1 MGTFF
6 LIAIPLTILLIVYYA
21 VTIWLDLGKMK
32 NSNNGSD
39 EETVVVPPV
48 SDDHRIDALEDDD
61 SLVSDDHNCVEPE
74 DNESDAP
81 MADEPSDTE
90 NDKRDASQDSDP
102 KFDDDIKPVN
112 VTESDDGFTVGDT
125 SYMPLLP
132 TEPPAPKP
140 KSIMQRIK
148 EAESSCRDARVG
160 FLDGMSESELSDN
173 LLKANLTKVKK
184 EIVIRTEPVHDRL

>member
-1 MGTFF
+1 MGTFI
-6 LIAIPLTILLIVYYA
+6 LIAIPLTILLIMYYA

-48 SDDHRIDALEDDD
+48 SDDHHSDSPEDDD
-61 SLVSDDHNCVEPE
+61 
-74 DNESDAP
+74 SDAP

-90 NDKRDASQDSDP
+90 NDKRNESQDSTP

-112 VTESDDGFTVGDT
+112 VTESDDVFTVGDT

-132 TEPPAPKP
+132 TEPLIKPKT

-148 EAESSCRDARVG
+148 EVETSCLDARVG

>member
-1 MGTFF
+1 MGTFI
-6 LIAIPLTILLIVYYA
+6 LIAIPLTILLIMYYA

-32 NSNNGSD
+32 NTNNGSD

-48 SDDHRIDALEDDD
+48 SDDYQ
-61 SLVSDDHNCVEPE
+61 
-74 DNESDAP
+74 SDAP

-112 VTESDDGFTVGDT
+112 VTESDDGFSVGDT

-132 TEPPAPKP
+132 TEPPSPKP

-148 EAESSCRDARVG
+148 EVESSCQDARVNL
-160 FLDGMSESELSDN
+160 LDGMSESELSDN

-184 EIVIRTEPVHDRL
+184 EIVIRTAPAHDRL

>member
-1 MGTFF
+1 MGTFI
-6 LIAIPLTILLIVYYA
+6 LIAIPLTILLIMYYA

-48 SDDHRIDALEDDD
+48 SDDH
-61 SLVSDDHNCVEPE
+61 H
-74 DNESDAP
+74 SDAP

-90 NDKRDASQDSDP
+90 NDKRNESQDSDP

-132 TEPPAPKP
+132 TGPPTPQP

-148 EAESSCRDARVG
+148 EAESSCWDARVG

-184 EIVIRTEPVHDRL
+184 EIVIRTAPVHDRL

>member
-1 MGTFF
+1 MGTFI
-6 LIAIPLTILLIVYYA
+6 LIAIPLTILLIMYYA

-48 SDDHRIDALEDDD
+48 SDDHHSDAPEDDD
-61 SLVSDDHNCVEPE
+61 
-74 DNESDAP
+74 SDAP

-90 NDKRDASQDSDP
+90 NDKRNESQDSDP

-112 VTESDDGFTVGDT
+112 VTENDDGFTVGDT

-132 TEPPAPKP
+132 TEPLTKPKP
-140 KSIMQRIK
+140 KSIVQRIK
-148 EAESSCRDARVG
+148 EVETSCLDARVG

>member
-1 MGTFF
+1 MGTFI
-6 LIAIPLTILLIVYYA
+6 LIAIPLTILLIMYYA

-48 SDDHRIDALEDDD
+48 SYDHCIDALED
-61 SLVSDDHNCVEPE
+61 E
-74 DNESDAP
+74 DSDAP

-102 KFDDDIKPVN
+102 KFDDDIKPIH
-112 VTESDDGFTVGDT
+112 VTENDDGFSVGDT

-132 TEPPAPKP
+132 TGPPTPQP
-140 KSIMQRIK
+140 KSIMQSIK
-148 EAESSCRDARVG
+148 EVESSCHDAQVG

-184 EIVIRTEPVHDRL
+184 EIVIRTAPVHDRL

>member
-1 MGTFF
+1 MGTFI
-6 LIAIPLTILLIVYYA
+6 LIAIPLTILLIMYYA

-48 SDDHRIDALEDDD
+48 SDDYQ
-61 SLVSDDHNCVEPE
+61 
-74 DNESDAP
+74 SDAP

-132 TEPPAPKP
+132 TEPPAPQP

-148 EAESSCRDARVG
+148 EAETSCRDARVG

-184 EIVIRTEPVHDRL
+184 GIVIRTEPVHDRL

>member
-1 MGTFF
+1 MGTFI
-6 LIAIPLTILLIVYYA
+6 LIAIPLTILLIMYYA

-48 SDDHRIDALEDDD
+48 SDDH
-61 SLVSDDHNCVEPE
+61 H
-74 DNESDAP
+74 SDAR
-81 MADEPSDTE
+81 MADEPSETE
-90 NDKRDASQDSDP
+90 NDKSKASQDSAP
-102 KFDDDIKPVN
+102 KFDDDIMPVN
-112 VTESDDGFTVGDT
+112 VTENDDGFTVGDT

-140 KSIMQRIK
+140 KSIVQRIK
-148 EAESSCRDARVG
+148 EVETSCLDARVG

-184 EIVIRTEPVHDRL
+184 EIVIRTAPAHDRL

>member
-1 MGTFF
+1 MGTFI
-6 LIAIPLTILLIVYYA
+6 LIAIPLTILLIMYYA

-32 NSNNGSD
+32 NSNDGSD

-48 SDDHRIDALEDDD
+48 SDDHHSDAPEDDD
-61 SLVSDDHNCVEPE
+61 
-74 DNESDAP
+74 SDAP

-112 VTESDDGFTVGDT
+112 VTESDDGFTVGNT
-125 SYMPLLP
+125 SYMPLP
-132 TEPPAPKP
+132 PAEPPAPKP
-140 KSIMQRIK
+140 KSIVQRIK
-148 EAESSCRDARVG
+148 EVESSCHDAQVS
-160 FLDGMSESELSDN
+160 LLNGMSESELSDN

-184 EIVIRTEPVHDRL
+184 EIVIRTAPAHDRL

>member
-1 MGTFF
+1 MGTFI
-6 LIAIPLTILLIVYYA
+6 LIAIPLTILLIMYYA

-48 SDDHRIDALEDDD
+48 SDDHHR
-61 SLVSDDHNCVEPE
+61 
-74 DNESDAP
+74 DAP

-112 VTESDDGFTVGDT
+112 VTESDDGFTVGNT

>member
-1 MGTFF
+1 MGTFI
-6 LIAIPLTILLIVYYA
+6 LIAIPLTVLLIIYYA

-48 SDDHRIDALEDDD
+48 SDDYQ
-61 SLVSDDHNCVEPE
+61 
-74 DNESDAP
+74 SDAP

-112 VTESDDGFTVGDT
+112 VTESDDGFTVGNT
-125 SYMPLLP
+125 SYMPLP
-132 TEPPAPKP
+132 PAEPPTPQP

>member
-6 LIAIPLTILLIVYYA
+6 LIAIPLTVLLFIYYA
-21 VTIWLDLGKMK
+21 VTIWLDLGKTN

-48 SDDHRIDALEDDD
+48 SDDHHSDEPEDDD
-61 SLVSDDHNCVEPE
+61 SSSDEPT
-74 DNESDAP
+74 
-81 MADEPSDTE
+81 ADETSDTD
-90 NDKRDASQDSDP
+90 NDNCESSQDSAP
-102 KFDDDIKPVN
+102 KFDDAIKPVN
-112 VTESDDGFTVGDT
+112 VTENDDGFTVGDT

-132 TEPPAPKP
+132 TEPPSPKP

-148 EAESSCRDARVG
+148 EVESSCHDARVS
-160 FLDGMSESELSDN
+160 LLNGMGESELSDN

-184 EIVIRTEPVHDRL
+184 EIVIRTAPAHDRL

>member
-1 MGTFF
+1 MGTFI
-6 LIAIPLTILLIVYYA
+6 LIAIPLTILLIMYYA

-32 NSNNGSD
+32 NTNNGSD

-48 SDDHRIDALEDDD
+48 SDDHHSDVPEDDD
-61 SLVSDDHNCVEPE
+61 
-74 DNESDAP
+74 SDAP
-81 MADEPSDTE
+81 MAG
-90 NDKRDASQDSDP
+90 DASDSLNDNREASQYS
-102 KFDDDIKPVN
+102 DDDIKPVN
-112 VTESDDGFTVGDT
+112 VTENDDGFTVGDT
-125 SYMPLLP
+125 SYMQILP
-132 TEPPAPKP
+132 TEPPTPQP

>member
-1 MGTFF
+1 MGTFI
-6 LIAIPLTILLIVYYA
+6 LIAIPLTILLIMYYA

-48 SDDHRIDALEDDD
+48 SDDHCIDALED
-61 SLVSDDHNCVEPE
+61 E
-74 DNESDAP
+74 DSDAP

-102 KFDDDIKPVN
+102 KFDDDIKPIH
-112 VTESDDGFTVGDT
+112 VTENDDGFKVGDT

-132 TEPPAPKP
+132 TGPPTPQP

-148 EAESSCRDARVG
+148 EVESSCRDARVG

>member
-1 MGTFF
+1 MGTFI
-6 LIAIPLTILLIVYYA
+6 LIAIPLTILLIMYYA

-32 NSNNGSD
+32 NTNNGSD

-48 SDDHRIDALEDDD
+48 SDD
-61 SLVSDDHNCVEPE
+61 SQ
-74 DNESDAP
+74 SDAP

-102 KFDDDIKPVN
+102 NFDDDIKPVN

-132 TEPPAPKP
+132 TGPPTPQP

-184 EIVIRTEPVHDRL
+184 EIVIRTAPVHDRL

>member
-1 MGTFF
+1 MGTFI
-6 LIAIPLTILLIVYYA
+6 LIAIPLTVLLIIYYA

-48 SDDHRIDALEDDD
+48 SDDHHSDAPEDDD
-61 SLVSDDHNCVEPE
+61 SSSDE
-74 DNESDAP
+74 P
-81 MADEPSDTE
+81 MADETSDSK
-90 NDKRDASQDSDP
+90 NDNCEASQDSAP
-102 KFDDDIKPVN
+102 KFDDDIMPVN
-112 VTESDDGFTVGDT
+112 VTENDDGFSAGDT

-132 TEPPAPKP
+132 TEPRIKPKP

-148 EAESSCRDARVG
+148 EVESSCLDARANL
-160 FLDGMSESELSDN
+160 LDGMSESELSDN

-184 EIVIRTEPVHDRL
+184 EIVIRTAPAHDRL

>member
-1 MGTFF
+1 MGTFI
-6 LIAIPLTILLIVYYA
+6 LIALPLTILLIIYYA
-21 VTIWLDLGKMK
+21 VTIWLDLGKMN

-39 EETVVVPPV
+39 KETVVVPPV
-48 SDDHRIDALEDDD
+48 SDDHHSDAPEDDD
-61 SLVSDDHNCVEPE
+61 SN
-74 DNESDAP
+74 AP
-81 MADEPSDTE
+81 MADEQSDTE
-90 NDKRDASQDSDP
+90 NDKRNESQDSTP

-132 TEPPAPKP
+132 TEPLTKPKP
-140 KSIMQRIK
+140 KSIVQRIK
-148 EAESSCRDARVG
+148 EVETSCLDARVG

-184 EIVIRTEPVHDRL
+184 EIVIRTAPAHDRL

>member
-6 LIAIPLTILLIVYYA
+6 LIAILLTVLLIIYYA

-39 EETVVVPPV
+39 EETVLVPPV
-48 SDDHRIDALEDDD
+48 SDDHHNDETEDDD
-61 SLVSDDHNCVEPE
+61 SDE
-74 DNESDAP
+74 P
-81 MADEPSDTE
+81 MADEPSDAE
-90 NDKRDASQDSDP
+90 NDNREASQDSAP

-125 SYMPLLP
+125 SYLPLLP
-132 TEPPAPKP
+132 TVLLIMPMP

-148 EAESSCRDARVG
+148 EVESSCQDARVSL
-160 FLDGMSESELSDN
+160 LDGMSESELSDN

-184 EIVIRTEPVHDRL
+184 EIVIRTAPAHDRL

>member
-1 MGTFF
+1 MGTFI
-6 LIAIPLTILLIVYYA
+6 LIAIPLTILLIMYYA

-32 NSNNGSD
+32 NTNNGSD

-48 SDDHRIDALEDDD
+48 SDDHHSDVPEDDD
-61 SLVSDDHNCVEPE
+61 SY
-74 DNESDAP
+74 AP

-90 NDKRDASQDSDP
+90 NDKRNESQDSDP

-132 TEPPAPKP
+132 TEPPTPQQ

-148 EAESSCRDARVG
+148 EVESSCRDARVG
-160 FLDGMSESELSDN
+160 FLDGMSESELADN

>member
-1 MGTFF
+1 MGTFI
-6 LIAIPLTILLIVYYA
+6 LIAIPLTALLIVYYA
-21 VTIWLDLGKMK
+21 VAIWLDLGKMK

-48 SDDHRIDALEDDD
+48 SDDH
-61 SLVSDDHNCVEPE
+61 H
-74 DNESDAP
+74 SDAP
-81 MADEPSDTE
+81 EDEPSDTE

-112 VTESDDGFTVGDT
+112 VTESDDGFTVGNT

-132 TEPPAPKP
+132 TGPPTPQP

>member
-1 MGTFF
+1 MGTFI
-6 LIAIPLTILLIVYYA
+6 LIAIPLTALLIVYYA

-32 NSNNGSD
+32 NTNNGSD
-39 EETVVVPPV
+39 EEAVVVPPV
-48 SDDHRIDALEDDD
+48 SDDYQ
-61 SLVSDDHNCVEPE
+61 
-74 DNESDAP
+74 SDAP

-102 KFDDDIKPVN
+102 KFDDDIKPIH
-112 VTESDDGFTVGDT
+112 VTENDDGFKVGDT

-132 TEPPAPKP
+132 TGPPTPQP

-184 EIVIRTEPVHDRL
+184 EIVIRTAPAHDRL

>member
-6 LIAIPLTILLIVYYA
+6 LIAIPLTALLIVYYA

-32 NSNNGSD
+32 NSNDGSD

-48 SDDHRIDALEDDD
+48 SDDYQ
-61 SLVSDDHNCVEPE
+61 
-74 DNESDAP
+74 SDAP

-112 VTESDDGFTVGDT
+112 VTESDDGFTVGNT
-125 SYMPLLP
+125 SYMPLP
-132 TEPPAPKP
+132 PAEPPAPKP

-184 EIVIRTEPVHDRL
+184 EIVIRTAPVHDRL

>member
-1 MGTFF
+1 MGTFI
-6 LIAIPLTILLIVYYA
+6 LIAIPLTILLIMYYA
-21 VTIWLDLGKMK
+21 VTIWLDLSKMK
-32 NSNNGSD
+32 NTNNGSD

-48 SDDHRIDALEDDD
+48 SDDYQ
-61 SLVSDDHNCVEPE
+61 
-74 DNESDAP
+74 SDAP

-132 TEPPAPKP
+132 TEPPTPQP

-148 EAESSCRDARVG
+148 EVESSCRDARVG
-160 FLDGMSESELSDN
+160 FLDSMSESELSDN

>member
-1 MGTFF
+1 MGTFI
-6 LIAIPLTILLIVYYA
+6 LIAIPLTILLIMYYA

-48 SDDHRIDALEDDD
+48 SDDHHSDAPEDDD
-61 SLVSDDHNCVEPE
+61 SY
-74 DNESDAP
+74 AP
-81 MADEPSDTE
+81 MADEPYDTE
-90 NDKRDASQDSDP
+90 NDKRNESQDSDP

-112 VTESDDGFTVGDT
+112 ITESDDGFTVGNT
-125 SYMPLLP
+125 SYMPLP
-132 TEPPAPKP
+132 PAEPPAPKP
-140 KSIMQRIK
+140 KSIVQRIK
-148 EAESSCRDARVG
+148 EVETSCLDARVG

>member
-1 MGTFF
+1 MGTFI
-6 LIAIPLTILLIVYYA
+6 LIAIPLTILLIMYYA

-48 SDDHRIDALEDDD
+48 SDDHHSDAPEDDD
-61 SLVSDDHNCVEPE
+61 SN
-74 DNESDAP
+74 AP
-81 MADEPSDTE
+81 MADEQSDTE
-90 NDKRDASQDSDP
+90 NDKRNESQDSTP

-132 TEPPAPKP
+132 TGPPTPQP

-184 EIVIRTEPVHDRL
+184 EIVIRTAPAHDRL

>member
-1 MGTFF
+1 MGTFI
-6 LIAIPLTILLIVYYA
+6 LIAIPLTILLIMYYA

-32 NSNNGSD
+32 NTNNGSD

-48 SDDHRIDALEDDD
+48 SDDYQ
-61 SLVSDDHNCVEPE
+61 
-74 DNESDAP
+74 SDAP

-132 TEPPAPKP
+132 TGPPTPQPKN
-140 KSIMQRIK
+140 IMQRIK

-184 EIVIRTEPVHDRL
+184 EIVIRTAPAHDRL

>member
-1 MGTFF
+1 MGTFI
-6 LIAIPLTILLIVYYA
+6 LIAIPLTILLIMYYA

-32 NSNNGSD
+32 NTNNGSD

-48 SDDHRIDALEDDD
+48 SDDHHSDVPEDDD

-74 DNESDAP
+74 DDESYEP
-81 MADEPSDTE
+81 MAG
-90 NDKRDASQDSDP
+90 DASDSLNDNREASQYS
-102 KFDDDIKPVN
+102 DDDIKPVN
-112 VTESDDGFTVGDT
+112 VTERDDGFTVGDT

-148 EAESSCRDARVG
+148 EVESSCQDARVNL
-160 FLDGMSESELSDN
+160 LDGMSESELSDN

-184 EIVIRTEPVHDRL
+184 EIVIRTAPAHGRL

>member
-1 MGTFF
+1 MGTFI
-6 LIAIPLTILLIVYYA
+6 LIAIPLTILLIMYYA

-32 NSNNGSD
+32 NTNNGSD

-48 SDDHRIDALEDDD
+48 SDDHHSDAPEDDD
-61 SLVSDDHNCVEPE
+61 S
-74 DNESDAP
+74 DAP
-81 MADEPSDTE
+81 IADEPSDTE
-90 NDKRDASQDSDP
+90 NDKRDASQDSDL

-112 VTESDDGFTVGDT
+112 VTESDDGFTVGNT
-125 SYMPLLP
+125 SYMPLP
-132 TEPPAPKP
+132 PAGPPAPKP
-140 KSIMQRIK
+140 KSIVQRIK
-148 EAESSCRDARVG
+148 EVETSCLDARVG

>member
-1 MGTFF
+1 MGTFI
-6 LIAIPLTILLIVYYA
+6 LIAIPLTVLLIIYYA
-21 VTIWLDLGKMK
+21 VTIWLDLSKMK

-48 SDDHRIDALEDDD
+48 SDDHHSDAPEDDD
-61 SLVSDDHNCVEPE
+61 SSSDEPTT
-74 DNESDAP
+74 
-81 MADEPSDTE
+81 DEPSDAE
-90 NDKRDASQDSDP
+90 NDKREASQDSAP

>member
-1 MGTFF
+1 MGTFI
-6 LIAIPLTILLIVYYA
+6 LIAIPLTVLLIIYYA

-39 EETVVVPPV
+39 EETVLVPPV
-48 SDDHRIDALEDDD
+48 SDDHHNDEPEDDD
-61 SLVSDDHNCVEPE
+61 CSSDE
-74 DNESDAP
+74 P
-81 MADEPSDTE
+81 MADEPSETE
-90 NDKRDASQDSDP
+90 NDKSKASQDSAP

-112 VTESDDGFTVGDT
+112 VTENDDGFTVGDT

-132 TEPPAPKP
+132 TEPLIKPKP

-148 EAESSCRDARVG
+148 EVESSCLDARANL
-160 FLDGMSESELSDN
+160 LDGMSESELSDN

-184 EIVIRTEPVHDRL
+184 EIVIRTAPAHDRL

>member
-1 MGTFF
+1 MGTFI
-6 LIAIPLTILLIVYYA
+6 LIAIPLTVLLIIYYA

-39 EETVVVPPV
+39 EETVLVPPV
-48 SDDHRIDALEDDD
+48 SDDHHNDEPEDDD
-61 SLVSDDHNCVEPE
+61 CSSDE
-74 DNESDAP
+74 P
-81 MADEPSDTE
+81 MADEPSETE
-90 NDKRDASQDSDP
+90 NDKSKASQDSAP
-102 KFDDDIKPVN
+102 KFDDDIMPVN
-112 VTESDDGFTVGDT
+112 VTENDDGFTVGDT

-132 TEPPAPKP
+132 TEPLIRPKP

>member
-1 MGTFF
+1 MGTFI
-6 LIAIPLTILLIVYYA
+6 LIAISLTALLIIYYA

-32 NSNNGSD
+32 NSNNGSY

-48 SDDHRIDALEDDD
+48 SDDHHNDEPEDDD
-61 SLVSDDHNCVEPE
+61 SDE
-74 DNESDAP
+74 P
-81 MADEPSDTE
+81 MADEPSDAE
-90 NDKRDASQDSDP
+90 NDNREASQDSAP

-132 TEPPAPKP
+132 TEPLIKPKP

-148 EAESSCRDARVG
+148 EVESSCLDARANL
-160 FLDGMSESELSDN
+160 LDGMSESELSDN

-184 EIVIRTEPVHDRL
+184 EIVIRTAPAHDRL

>member
-1 MGTFF
+1 MGTFI
-6 LIAIPLTILLIVYYA
+6 LIAIPLTVLLIIYYA

-48 SDDHRIDALEDDD
+48 SDDHHSDAPEDDD
-61 SLVSDDHNCVEPE
+61 SAE
-74 DNESDAP
+74 P

-148 EAESSCRDARVG
+148 EVESSCQDARVNL
-160 FLDGMSESELSDN
+160 LDGMSESELSDN

-184 EIVIRTEPVHDRL
+184 EIVIRTAPAHDRL

>member
-6 LIAIPLTILLIVYYA
+6 LIAIPLTALLIVYYA
-21 VTIWLDLGKMK
+21 VAIWLDLGKMK

-48 SDDHRIDALEDDD
+48 SDDHHSDAPEDDD

-74 DNESDAP
+74 DDESYEP
-81 MADEPSDTE
+81 MAG
-90 NDKRDASQDSDP
+90 DASDSLNDNREASQYS
-102 KFDDDIKPVN
+102 DDDIKPVN
-112 VTESDDGFTVGDT
+112 VTENDDGFTVGDT